1 MPDPIEDFAYAV
13 GDAIVAPGLGSAE
26 LLLAIVVAGA
36 FIASAVQT
44 WLARN
49 RGEAGWR
56 QRRF

>member
-36 FIASAVQT
+36 FIASAGSDRSSGAAAA
-44 WLARN
+44 LPGPR
-49 RGEAGWR
+49 
-56 QRRF
+56 